1 MGSGSEYHPI
11 LLFHFYILWKVVW
24 TCIEYWDYDI
34 INYVPSLSTFIQ
46 IELPIQNGVE
56 IKKTVATG

>member
-1 MGSGSEYHPI
+1 MESGVDMYR
-11 LLFHFYILWKVVW
+11 VQ
-24 TCIEYWDYDI
+24 DYDI

-56 IKKTVATG
+56 IKKTIKKTVATG